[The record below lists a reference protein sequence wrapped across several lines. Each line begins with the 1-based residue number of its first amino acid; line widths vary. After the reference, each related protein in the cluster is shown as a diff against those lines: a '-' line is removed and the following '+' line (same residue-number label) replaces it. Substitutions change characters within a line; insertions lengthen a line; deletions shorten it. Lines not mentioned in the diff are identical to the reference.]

1 MIFKKSLIGNS
12 RAALAQ
18 FNELE
23 MTRRMYAM
31 NEQQF
36 INNGL
41 CVNEGLVPRDVYQEF
56 DNAAV
61 EVMHSDDGDTYLN
74 DLLPLSKSISL
85 GKLVQKYRK
94 VSDSGVVQTS
104 MSGQTGVKNDQTE
117 NVYDGAIVPIHDAG
131 FSRNFREMLAQSS
144 EGFDSLID
152 DQRETVRSVRKHLAD
167 QFLDGHVDKSGNAI
181 VIDGLSWGGMR
192 NDSHVAQATL
202 VFDFTDAAQT
212 GEDIKAAFIA
222 EIRNVMWIDN
232 NCGKDLTYYV
242 SRQIASVWE
251 KRFKSDAGEKTVEQE
266 MAGLMGVAT
275 VKVTS
280 KLIGN
285 QIMGFP
291 LDSSVIQPL
300 VGMGISTVA
309 MPRPV
314 YNSNHEF
321 VTWGAIGFQVRDD
334 YYGKTCAIYASQ
346 IRGNLWQM

>member
-117 NVYDGAIVPIHDAG
+117 NVYDGAIGPIHDAG

-202 VFDFTDAAQT
+202 VFDFTDATHT
-212 GEDIKAAFIA
+212 GITSVYA
-222 EIRNVMWIDN
+222 NP
-232 NCGKDLTYYV
+232 V
-242 SRQIASVWE
+242 SMMQLKLAKI
-251 KRFKSDAGEKTVEQE
+251 
-266 MAGLMGVAT
+266 
-275 VKVTS
+275 S
-280 KLIGN
+280 KQL
-285 QIMGFP
+285 
-291 LDSSVIQPL
+291 LL
-300 VGMGISTVA
+300 L
-309 MPRPV
+309 R
-314 YNSNHEF
+314 F
-321 VTWGAIGFQVRDD
+321 VTLCGLTTTAVRILLTTLAVKLHRF
-334 YYGKTCAIYASQ
+334 GRNALSLMQAKRLLSKK
-346 IRGNLWQM
+346 WPV